1 MPEEIS
7 PAMKQFVFF
16 KQKYPDCLILFRMG
30 DFYETF
36 YDDAKLAS
44 KILGITLTKRGTK
57 TPVPLAGIPFHALD
71 NYLAKLIRA
80 GIKCA
85 ICEQIENPKFAKG
98 VVKRDVIK
106 VVTPGTI
113 IDKGILSDK
122 TNNYLISLYFSEE
135 LMYSNYVD
143 VGSRR
148 IDAGENAKPA
158 KQLPK
163 KILGEKGL
171 GIGLSIVDLSTGE
184 FLTTETTEYNIM
196 TEINRINPAE
206 IIFPSTESENKI
218 IKELKTQ
225 NFYLNEYEDRFY
237 FYDIAYNSLKTHFNT
252 VNLDGFGIEGKK
264 YSIPSAGALLS
275 YLRETQKTSL
285 THINRIKYFSTSK
298 FMVLDKSTARNLE
311 IIKNIKDDSTK
322 DTLLE
327 ALDRTFTPM
336 GSRLL
341 RTWLMSPLLDINEI
355 NQRLETVEFLFKNIL
370 LRQELKELLSR
381 INDIER
387 LISRVNY
394 GNANARDVLSLKNSL
409 KALPELKKALNNAV
423 NNLNGNNGNNFLV
436 KQAVSLND
444 LKEITEFIETSI
456 KEDPPQNTNE
466 GGMIKK
472 GYNAELDELHDI
484 CINGRR
490 YIKDIEEKEK
500 AKTGIKSLKI
510 GFNNVFGYFIEIT
523 KPNLSL
529 IPKNP
534 DGSLVYIRKQTT
546 ANSERFITEELK
558 QYEEKILGAEEKI
571 NVLEFE
577 LFRQIC
583 QKIIEKTSEIQD
595 ASNFIAQ
602 LDVLFSFAITASE
615 HNYVKPFV
623 DDKFSIRLEE
633 SRHPVIER
641 IEKVYIPNNIF
652 IGKENKTMII
662 TGPNMAGK
670 STLMRQVALIV
681 LMAQIGSFVPAKK
694 AEIGIVDRIFTR
706 VGAHDD
712 LTHGQ
717 STFMVEMNETA
728 SILNNA
734 TDKSLIIMDEIGRG
748 TSTFDGVSIAWSV
761 AEYLNKQIKAKT
773 MFATHYHVLTKLE
786 KFEGVKNYNIAVK
799 EMEHKD
805 IKNGEPKEE
814 LIFLRK
820 LVEGGTDRSF
830 GIHVAKLA
838 GMPKEVIEKAQE
850 IQYKLEVADNMKEKI
865 IVEKKRKESFMNK
878 KEKAE
883 KDGNFNS
890 EDEMVEFTKLRQKKL
905 VDL

>member
-1 MPEEIS
+1 MSSEEIS

-57 TPVPLAGIPFHALD
+57 TAVPLAVIPYHALD
-71 NYLAKLIRA
+71 QYLVKLIRA

-135 LMYSNYVD
+135 LMYTTYTNRPTNKTHEFEKNLTKNKS
-143 VGSRR
+143 
-148 IDAGENAKPA
+148 KP
-158 KQLPK
+158 
-163 KILGEKGL
+163 L

-184 FLTTETTEYNIM
+184 FLTTETTEDNLI
-196 TEINRINPAE
+196 TEINQINPAE

-252 VNLDGFGIEGKK
+252 VNLDGFGLEGKK
-264 YSIPSAGALLS
+264 YSVPSAGALLS
-275 YLRETQKTSL
+275 YLMETQKTSL
-285 THINRIKYFSTSK
+285 THINKLKYFSTSA
-298 FMVLDKSTARNLE
+298 FMILDKSTARNLE

-327 ALDRTFTPM
+327 VLDRTFTPM

-341 RTWLMSPLLDINEI
+341 RIWLTSPLLDINEI
-355 NQRLETVEFLFKNIL
+355 NPRLEAVDFLFKNIL
-370 LRQELKELLSR
+370 LRQELKELLSK

-409 KALPELKKALNNAV
+409 KVLPELKNALNNAV
-423 NNLNGNNGNNFLV
+423 NNPNGDNGNKGNKFLV
-436 KQAVSLND
+436 KQAESLND
-444 LKEITEFIETSI
+444 LKEITELVEISI
-456 KEDPPQNTNE
+456 KDDPPQNTNE
-466 GGMIKK
+466 GNMIRK

-484 CINGRR
+484 CINGRT

-500 AKTGIKSLKI
+500 AKTGIKSLRI
-510 GFNNVFGYFIEIT
+510 SFNNVFGYFIEVT
-523 KPNLSL
+523 KPNLHL
-529 IPKNP
+529 LPKNP

-546 ANSERFITEELK
+546 SNSERFITEELK

-571 NVLEFE
+571 NALESE

-602 LDVLFSFAITASE
+602 LDVLFSFAIIASE
-615 HNYVKPFV
+615 YNYVKPFV
-623 DDKFSIRLEE
+623 DNKFSIKLEE

-748 TSTFDGVSIAWSV
+748 TITFDGVSIAWSV

-786 KFEGVKNYNIAVK
+786 KFEGIKNYNIAVK
-799 EMEHKD
+799 EIERKD
-805 IKNGEPKEE
+805 TKNGGPKEE

-820 LVEGGTDRSF
+820 LVEGGTDKSF

-850 IQYKLEVADNMKEKI
+850 IQYKLEVADNMREKI
-865 IVEKKRKESFMNK
+865 ILEKKMKESSIIK
-878 KEKAE
+878 KDKTE
-883 KDGNFNS
+883 KDENLNS
-890 EDEMVEFTKLRQKKL
+890 EDELIEFTKLRQKKL

>member
-1 MPEEIS
+1 MSSEEIS

-44 KILGITLTKRGTK
+44 KVLGITLTKRGTK
-57 TPVPLAGIPFHALD
+57 TAVPLAGIPHHALD
-71 NYLAKLIRA
+71 QYLVKLIRA

-122 TNNYLISLYFSEE
+122 SNNYLVSLYFSEE
-135 LMYSNYVD
+135 LMYTTHTNIYRNKTDKFEKNSTINKD
-143 VGSRR
+143 
-148 IDAGENAKPA
+148 
-158 KQLPK
+158 K
-163 KILGEKGL
+163 KLS
-171 GIGLSIVDLSTGE
+171 IGMSIVDLSTGE
-184 FLTTETTEYNIM
+184 FLTTEISEDKIM
-196 TEINRINPAE
+196 AEINRINPAE
-206 IIFPSTESENKI
+206 IIFPSTESENNL

-225 NFYLNEYEDRFY
+225 SFYLNEYEDRFY
-237 FYDIAYNSLKTHFNT
+237 FYDIAYNSLKTHFHT
-252 VNLDGFGIEGKK
+252 VNLEGFGIEGKK
-264 YSIPSAGALLS
+264 YSVPSAGALLS
-275 YLRETQKTSL
+275 YLMETQKTSL
-285 THINRIKYFSTSK
+285 THINKIKYFSTST
-298 FMVLDKSTARNLE
+298 FMILDKSTMINLE
-311 IIKNIKDDSTK
+311 IIKNIKDGSTK

-327 ALDRTFTPM
+327 TLDRTFTPM

-341 RTWLMSPLLDINEI
+341 IKWLISPLLDIDEI
-355 NQRLETVEFLFKNIL
+355 NQRLEAVDFLFRNIL
-370 LRQELKELLSR
+370 LRQELKELLSK

-387 LISRVNY
+387 LISRINY

-409 KALPELKKALNNAV
+409 KILPELKVILRESNKNIEGNKTNNILLN
-423 NNLNGNNGNNFLV
+423 
-436 KQAVSLND
+436 QADTISD
-444 LKEITEFIETSI
+444 LKEIVELIEKSI
-456 KEDPPQNTNE
+456 KDDPPQNTNE
-466 GGMIKK
+466 GNMIKK
-472 GYNAELDELHDI
+472 GYNSEIDELHDI
-484 CINGRR
+484 CINGRT

-500 AKTGIKSLKI
+500 SRTGIKSLRI
-510 GFNNVFGYFIEIT
+510 SFNNVFGYFIEVT
-523 KPNLSL
+523 KPNLHL
-529 IPKNP
+529 LPKNP
-534 DGSLVYIRKQTT
+534 DGSLAYIRKQTT
-546 ANSERFITEELK
+546 SNSERFITEELK

-571 NVLEFE
+571 NLLELE
-577 LFRQIC
+577 LFKQIC

-602 LDVLFSFAITASE
+602 LDVLFSFAIIASE

-623 DDKFSIRLEE
+623 DNKFSIKLEE

-641 IEKVYIPNNIF
+641 IEKVYIPNDIF

-670 STLMRQVALIV
+670 STVMRQVALIV

-734 TDKSLIIMDEIGRG
+734 TEKSLIIMDEIGRG

-773 MFATHYHVLTKLE
+773 MFATHYHVLTKLD

-799 EMEHKD
+799 ENKD
-805 IKNGEPKEE
+805 D

-838 GMPKEVIEKAQE
+838 GMPTEVIEKAKE
-850 IQYKLEVADNMKEKI
+850 IQYKLEVADNMRDKI
-865 IVEKKRKESFMNK
+865 IVERRRKQSSEPQLFESQSSKQSISEKKKT
-878 KEKAE
+878 E
-883 KDGNFNS
+883 KDENSNS

>member
-1 MPEEIS
+1 MREDINS
-7 PAMKQFVFF
+7 VNRDIVHSINKDITPAMKQFVFF

-57 TPVPLAGIPFHALD
+57 TPVPLAGIPHHALD
-71 NYLAKLIRA
+71 QYLVKLIRA

-122 TNNYLISLYFSEE
+122 SNNYLVSLYFSEE
-135 LMYSNYVD
+135 LMYNNYVCVD
-143 VGSRR
+143 KS
-148 IDAGENAKPA
+148 AKSA
-158 KQLPK
+158 KQNKEK
-163 KILGEKGL
+163 KLE
-171 GIGLSIVDLSTGE
+171 IGLSIVDLSTGE
-184 FLTTETTEYNIM
+184 FLTTEISEDKIM
-196 TEINRINPAE
+196 AEINRINPAE
-206 IIFPSTESENKI
+206 IIFPSTESENNL
-218 IKELKTQ
+218 IKELKAQ

-237 FYDIAYNSLKTHFNT
+237 FYDIAYNSLKTHFHT

-275 YLRETQKTSL
+275 YLMETQKTSL

-298 FMVLDKSTARNLE
+298 FMSLDKSTLRNLE
-311 IIKNIKDDSTK
+311 IVKNIKDDSIK

-327 ALDRTFTPM
+327 TLDRTFTPM

-341 RTWLMSPLLDINEI
+341 RKWLISPLLEINEI
-355 NQRLETVEFLFKNIL
+355 NQRLEAVDFLFRNIL
-370 LRQELKELLSR
+370 LRQELKELLSK

-387 LISRVNY
+387 LISRINY

-409 KALPELKKALNNAV
+409 KILPELKVILRESNKNIEGNKT
-423 NNLNGNNGNNFLV
+423 NNLLLN
-436 KQAVSLND
+436 QADAISD
-444 LKEITEFIETSI
+444 LKEIVELIEKSI
-456 KEDPPQNTNE
+456 KDDPPQNTNE
-466 GGMIKK
+466 GNMIKK
-472 GYNAELDELHDI
+472 SYNSELDELHDI
-484 CINGRR
+484 CINGRI

-510 GFNNVFGYFIEIT
+510 SFNNVFGYFIEVT
-523 KPNLSL
+523 KPNLHL
-529 IPKNP
+529 LPKNP
-534 DGSLVYIRKQTT
+534 DGSLAYIRKQTT
-546 ANSERFITEELK
+546 SNSERFITEELK

-571 NVLEFE
+571 NLLELE
-577 LFRQIC
+577 LFKQIC
-583 QKIIEKTSEIQD
+583 QKIIGKTSEIQD

-602 LDVLFSFAITASE
+602 LDVLFSFAIIASE

-623 DDKFSIRLEE
+623 DNKFSIKLEE

-641 IEKVYIPNNIF
+641 IEKVYIPNDIF

-670 STLMRQVALIV
+670 STVMRQVALIV

-734 TDKSLIIMDEIGRG
+734 TEKSLIIMDEIGRG

-773 MFATHYHVLTKLE
+773 MFATHYHVLTKLD
-786 KFEGVKNYNIAVK
+786 KFEGIKNYNIAVK
-799 EMEHKD
+799 ESKD
-805 IKNGEPKEE
+805 AQNKED

-820 LVEGGTDRSF
+820 LVEGGTDKSF

-838 GMPKEVIEKAQE
+838 GMPTEVIEKAKE
-850 IQYKLEVADNMKEKI
+850 IQYKLEVADNMRDKI
-865 IVEKKRKESFMNK
+865 IVEKKRNVMESK
-878 KEKAE
+878 KEDNDKPN
-883 KDGNFNS
+883 KDNFNDDAF
-890 EDEMVEFTKLRQKKL
+890 EYVKLRQKKL